1 MKPSLW
7 SGAMKLAALV
17 LIGGCAAQP
26 KATAGPGSTLTAAEA
41 FIDAF
46 YSFEPERL
54 RKALADAPS
63 SAPVILFY
71 QGWAVGG
78 NYAVLERK
86 PCHAEKADAIRCDI
100 KVRDDFIAALGTG
113 YDVTDTFH
121 LTFQE
126 GKIVGARTSS
136 NDPPEFNEALKWV
149 NAKHPELMEGPCRG
163 FFAGGPTPQDCAR
176 AVSKGFRDYMARP
189 RS

>member
-1 MKPSLW
+1 MKPILW
-7 SGAMKLAALV
+7 SGTMKLAALL
-17 LIGGCAAQP
+17 LIAGCAAQP
-26 KATAGPGSTLTAAEA
+26 KAAADPGSPLKATEA

-46 YSFEPERL
+46 YSFKPEPL
-54 RKALADAPS
+54 RNALADAPS

-71 QGWAVGG
+71 QGWAEGG
-78 NYAVLERK
+78 NYAVVERK
-86 PCHAEKADAIRCDI
+86 PCRLEGTDEVACDI

-121 LTFQE
+121 LTFKE
-126 GKIVGARTSS
+126 GRIVEARTSS
-136 NDPPEFNEALKWV
+136 NDPPQFNEALKWV
-149 NAKHPELMEGPCRG
+149 NAQHPELMEGPCRG

-176 AVSKGFRDYMARP
+176 AVAKGFRDYRARP

>member
-1 MKPSLW
+1 MKHGVWLTALPVA
-7 SGAMKLAALV
+7 AML
-17 LIGGCAAQP
+17 GGCAAQP
-26 KATAGPGSTLTAAEA
+26 KAASAASPVATAEA

-46 YSFEPERL
+46 YSFEPEPL

-78 NYAVLERK
+78 NYKVLERK
-86 PCHAEKADAIRCDI
+86 PCRSEKPDQVACDI

-121 LTFQE
+121 LTFRE
-126 GKIVGARTSS
+126 GKIIEARTSS
-136 NDPPEFNEALKWV
+136 NDPPQFNEALKWV
-149 NAKHPELMEGPCRG
+149 NAKSPELMEGPCRG

-176 AVSKGFRDYMARP
+176 AVAKGFRDYAARP